1 MILSTF
7 EPKMIAFHRT
17 RIRLTLSIFLLTATF
32 LLADIHQAI
41 ALQSKCPDRFL
52 KNAMFF
58 LKKKKIS
65 DALSTF
71 TQIVQNFPSCPQA
84 EEAEWQIIKY
94 YSSMARNNGSVE
106 YYQLADEHIEFY
118 LTYWPNGAY
127 RKSILN
133 ERSRLRISREP
144 FIMRK
149 GKFIAILSLA
159 VATTLILGF
168 ASN

>member
-1 MILSTF
+1 MTVSTF
-7 EPKMIAFHRT
+7 EPKMTSFFRT
-17 RIRLTLSIFLLTATF
+17 RSKSTLSVFLIVASI
-32 LLADIHQAI
+32 LLADFHRAF
-41 ALQSKCPDRFL
+41 ALQSQCPDRFL
-52 KNAMFF
+52 KNAMF
-58 LKKKKIS
+58 LLQKKKIS

-106 YYQLADEHIEFY
+106 FYQLADEHINFY

-127 RKSILN
+127 RKSIIN
-133 ERSRLRISREP
+133 ERSRLRVSREP
-144 FIMRK
+144 YILRR
-149 GKFIAILSLA
+149 GVFIAILSLA
-159 VATTLILGF
+159 VATTLVLGL